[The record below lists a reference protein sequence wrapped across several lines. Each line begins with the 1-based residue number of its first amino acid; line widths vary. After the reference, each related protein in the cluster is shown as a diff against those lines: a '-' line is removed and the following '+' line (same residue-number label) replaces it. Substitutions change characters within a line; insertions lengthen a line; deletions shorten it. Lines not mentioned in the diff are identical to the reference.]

1 MLSSSQADL
10 YDDGV
15 VGSAPAALPTHV
27 TKLRDASPLLWVVA
41 GILYPAL
48 PALLYGLASAPAA
61 PVPHALAMATGIL
74 AVFAVPL
81 AGLAL
86 LWVSAGANDVRA
98 LRFRGLGMLLVIAP
112 VLTALGTT
120 VSGYLGL
127 RSLAAPIWGGSW
139 LLAAAAVSWRSGVQG
154 PLMPATV
161 TRAFR
166 RVHRTFIVL
175 LIGFVVLHLAVNLT
189 ALGDLASYNEA
200 AGWFRLIW
208 RTPAGEPILIA
219 LLAIQMVTGLAL
231 AVDVSAGRSTFEH
244 LCQITAGLLIA
255 VFLTSHTFAVAVLGR
270 GQLDRGPDF
279 TFASAGPAGVLG
291 SALGATLFAYYGL
304 AVVAVLVHLAR
315 PLRLLALRRL
325 GTAGARIAVTVLIVA
340 AFVVS
345 ALLLT
350 ALANP
355 GA

>member
-1 MLSSSQADL
+1 MLSSSEADL
-10 YDDGV
+10 YGGV
-15 VGSAPAALPTHV
+15 AESPRAALPTNV
-27 TKLRDASPLLWVVA
+27 TKLRDASPLLGALA
-41 GILYPAL
+41 GIVYPAL
-48 PALLYGLASAPAA
+48 PALLYGLASAPAG
-61 PVPHALAMATGIL
+61 PVPHALAVAAGIL
-74 AVFAVPL
+74 GVFAVPL

-98 LRFRGLGMLLVIAP
+98 LRFRGIGMLLVIAP

-127 RSLAAPIWGGSW
+127 GSLAASIWVGFW
-139 LLAAAAVSWRSGVQG
+139 LLAGAAVFWRSAVRGPLMTAAVS
-154 PLMPATV
+154 
-161 TRAFR
+161 RALR
-166 RVHRTFIVL
+166 RVHRTFIVV

-189 ALGDLASYNEA
+189 ALRDLASYNEA
-200 AGWFRLIW
+200 AGWFRFVW
-208 RTPAGEPILIA
+208 RTPVGEPILVA

-244 LCQITAGLLIA
+244 LCQIAAGLLIA

-325 GTAGARIAVTVLIVA
+325 GTAGARIAVTILIVT

>member
-10 YDDGV
+10 YGGIV
-15 VGSAPAALPTHV
+15 ESSRAARPTHV
-27 TKLRDASPLLWVVA
+27 TKWRDASPLLASLA
-41 GILYPAL
+41 GIVYPAL

-61 PVPHALAMATGIL
+61 RVPHALAVGAGIL

-81 AGLAL
+81 AGLVL

-98 LRFRGLGMLLVIAP
+98 LRFRGIGMLLVIAP

-127 RSLAAPIWGGSW
+127 RSLAAPIWVGFW
-139 LLAAAAVSWRSGVQG
+139 LVAGAAVFWRSAVPG
-154 PLMPATV
+154 PLMSAGV
-161 TRAFR
+161 NLALR
-166 RVHRTFIVL
+166 RVHRAFIVL

-189 ALGDLASYNEA
+189 ALRDLASYNEA
-200 AGWFRLIW
+200 AGWFRFIW
-208 RTPAGEPILIA
+208 RTPVGEPILIA
-219 LLAIQMVTGLAL
+219 LLALQMATGLAL

-244 LCQITAGLLIA
+244 VCQIAAGLLIA

-270 GQLDRGPDF
+270 VQLNRGPDF
-279 TFASAGPAGVLG
+279 TFASAGPAGLLG
-291 SALGATLFAYYGL
+291 SAQGATLFAYYGL

-325 GTAGARIAVTVLIVA
+325 GPAQARIAVTILIVA

-350 ALANP
+350 ALTN
-355 GA
+355 